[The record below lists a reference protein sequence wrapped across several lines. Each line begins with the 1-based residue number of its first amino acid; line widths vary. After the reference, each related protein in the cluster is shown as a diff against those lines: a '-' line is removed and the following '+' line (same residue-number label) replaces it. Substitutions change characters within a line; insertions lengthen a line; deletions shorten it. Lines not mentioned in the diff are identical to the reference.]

1 MGSDGAFRGREHG
14 AAHEVSRAAPAQ
26 RRSPLD
32 RFLLT
37 LGDSQIE
44 PAVPYR
50 VGHLLILSH
59 VLMPLIVR
67 LIAVQNKLERSL
79 DLRRHGFARTPKLQ
93 CQKTHIGECF
103 IDVSLVIVSKP
114 SIRRRRSAGFESPAQ
129 HCCRTFASD
138 VLRYVHAE
146 EDALR
151 EATVS
156 GYYTFPA
163 RR

>member
-1 MGSDGAFRGREHG
+1 MEDLRDKPHSY
-14 AAHEVSRAAPAQ
+14 V
-26 RRSPLD
+26 D
-32 RFLLT
+32 RF
-37 LGDSQIE
+37 GYYKA
-44 PAVPYR
+44 PFFVAV
-50 VGHLLILSH
+50 V
-59 VLMPLIVR
+59 V
-67 LIAVQNKLERSL
+67 
-79 DLRRHGFARTPKLQ
+79 
-93 CQKTHIGECF
+93 
-103 IDVSLVIVSKP
+103 
-114 SIRRRRSAGFESPAQ
+114 AQ